1 MSPSEHADI
10 LKNLEGS
17 FAVEGISISSELKE
31 KLYQISIGKTT
42 PDKVIAELISK
53 YSLGVK

>member
-10 LKNLEGS
+10 MKNLEGS
-17 FAVEGISISSELKE
+17 FAVEGISVSSELKE

-42 PDKVIAELISK
+42 PDQVIAEIISK
-53 YSLGVK
+53 YSLEIR

>member
-10 LKNLEGS
+10 MKNLEGS
-17 FAVEGISISSELKE
+17 FAIEGISISSELKE
-31 KLYQISIGKTT
+31 KLYQISIGNTI
-42 PDKVIAELISK
+42 PEKVIAEIIGK

>member
-10 LKNLEGS
+10 MKNLEGS

-31 KLYQISIGKTT
+31 KLYQISIGNTT